1 MVHIRQMSPEELT
14 RVEEIDVSESG
25 HLVYYYSEG
34 KIATRREAWHRRPR
48 NTEVWRNY
56 IERWK
61 ATLERGG
68 VALGAFDA
76 ERLVGIAV
84 LEYHLTESMAHLV
97 ALFVSKDYRRQSIA
111 AKLTQEIIRLAK
123 ENGAGQLY
131 VSATPSESAF
141 SFYTSQ
147 GFVLAKQVHKEL
159 YALEPED
166 IHLIRKLSGAD
177 SRA

>member
-1 MVHIRQMSPEELT
+1 MIHIRQMTPEELT

-61 ATLERGG
+61 ATL
-68 VALGAFDA
+68 
-76 ERLVGIAV
+76 
-84 LEYHLTESMAHLV
+84 
-97 ALFVSKDYRRQSIA
+97 
-111 AKLTQEIIRLAK
+111 RLAK

-131 VSATPSESAF
+131 VSATPSESAI
-141 SFYTSQ
+141 SFYSSQ

>member
-1 MVHIRQMSPEELT
+1 V
-14 RVEEIDVSESG
+14 
-25 HLVYYYSEG
+25 
-34 KIATRREAWHRRPR
+34 
-48 NTEVWRNY
+48 
-56 IERWK
+56 
-61 ATLERGG
+61 
-68 VALGAFDA
+68 F
-76 ERLVGIAV
+76 
-84 LEYHLTESMAHLV
+84 EYHFTESMAHLV

-131 VSATPSESAF
+131 VSATPSESAI